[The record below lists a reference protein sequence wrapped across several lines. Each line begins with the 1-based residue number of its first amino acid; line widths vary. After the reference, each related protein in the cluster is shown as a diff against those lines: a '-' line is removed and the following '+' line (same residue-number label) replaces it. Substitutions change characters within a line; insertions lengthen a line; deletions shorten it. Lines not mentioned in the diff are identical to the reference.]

1 MVMVRDRLV
10 LSLLDD
16 ANISLQWNKLEF
28 VLYLRNILFD
38 LSVQQLEFVERRW

>member
-16 ANISLQWNKLEF
+16 ANISQQWNKLEF